1 MAKYKET
8 LGMPN
13 INFSIVEGCSRSRKI
28 KYKKQ
33 RLQRGF
39 DDTETWNLDSTI
51 LHFILPR
58 LKRFRELANGY
69 PPELGSFEAWQ
80 KKLDKAIADIE
91 LIYDDS
97 PVEHMSKEESRAY
110 FDKQGQAEKDIAEFL
125 GEYLFH
131 LWW

>member
-1 MAKYKET
+1 MAKYKDT
-8 LGMPN
+8 LGMKN
-13 INFSIVEGCSRSRKI
+13 INFSIVEGCSRARKA

-58 LKRFRELANGY
+58 LKRFREVANGY
-69 PPELGSFEAWQ
+69 PEALGSFEEWQ
-80 KKLDKAIADIE
+80 KRLDKAIADIE

-97 PVEHMSKEESRAY
+97 PVEHMSKEESHAY
-110 FDKQGQAEKDIAEFL
+110 FEKQGQAEKDITEFL
-125 GEYLFH
+125 GEYLFD

>member
-13 INFSIVEGCSRSRKI
+13 INFSIVKGCSRPRKI

-69 PPELGSFEAWQ
+69 PPELGSFEEWQ
-80 KKLDKAIADIE
+80 KRLDKAIADIE

-97 PVEHMSKEESRAY
+97 PVEHMSKEERRAY
-110 FDKQGQAEKDIAEFL
+110 FDKQEQASKDTAEFL
-125 GEYLFH
+125 GEYLFD